1 MGSACDSR
9 IITPSKEFDLEE
21 INFGKTYIYGPPSI
35 VKPQPIQIL
44 KFPGDEINYQQDN
57 EFQCYPQKDY
67 AEESAVVFNPSGNLR
82 PLEKKLSVDETLIF
96 KEIPEQQE
104 QNSISRNMK
113 DSNQD
118 IVKYKSILKHKSTN
132 TLNTSYPQSPQHH
145 FKESQSSS
153 SQNSIKKVTFDKKQ
167 RVAYSSF
174 RRIKN

>member
-9 IITPSKEFDLEE
+9 IITPSKDFDLEE

-35 VKPQPIQIL
+35 LKPQPIQIL
-44 KFPGDEINYQQDN
+44 KFSDDEINYQQEK
-57 EFQCYPQKDY
+57 EFQSHPQKDY
-67 AEESAVVFNPSGNLR
+67 SEESAVVFIPSGNLR
-82 PLEKKLSVDETLIF
+82 PFEKKLSVDEALIL

-113 DSNQD
+113 NSNQD
-118 IVKYKSILKHKSTN
+118 IVQYKSILKHKSTN

-145 FKESQSSS
+145 FKESQTSS
-153 SQNSIKKVTFDKKQ
+153 SQNSIKKVTFEKKQ
-167 RVAYSSF
+167 RVVYSSF